1 MRKEQTICRTCQA
14 IFEATV
20 VELSRGRTRCPVCSE
35 LEVMRGRLGML
46 RGWPMGKREFWE
58 EMAKRIAAYG
68 SRTGLTVEL
77 ILVGDTEGATG
88 CENRS
93 ERD

>member
-14 IFEATV
+14 VFEATV

-46 RGWPMGKREFWE
+46 RGWPMGEREFWE

-68 SRTGLTVEL
+68 SR
-77 ILVGDTEGATG
+77 EGIAIALKLQEGGQGTAD
-88 CENRS
+88 CENAAQ
-93 ERD
+93 RD